1 MELIGTLARR
11 SRNLS
16 PVPYTSAA
24 AGRGLFGG
32 AFGRANRAA
41 HLEAYGSVG
50 TLFAVVSAIAEA
62 TAQQDWYME
71 RVSRDTRRMYGQDS
85 PNRVQLLQHPA
96 LDLWNTPNPFM
107 SRHDLVE
114 ISTQHLKLTG
124 ETYWVIATNPLAP
137 TLPLELWPVR
147 PDRMTPVPDRD
158 KFLAG
163 WVYTAPDGEK
173 VPLDT
178 GQVIQTRLPNPLD
191 PFRGMGPVQALL
203 ADLDSVRY
211 SAEWNR
217 RFFMNDATPGGII
230 EMDDDVSDGQFS
242 KIRDRWYDQHRGV
255 SNSHRVAFLQKA
267 HWVQMAFSPRD
278 MQFTQ
283 LRTVSSDAIREAF
296 RIHKAILGQ
305 SDDVNRANADAA
317 DYQLAKWNV
326 SPTLSRYAGALN
338 SRLLPLYGTPVT
350 TEFGYCSPVEEDAAT
365 EDAHL
370 AAQTGA
376 YATLVGAGVHPDDAA
391 MTVGL
396 APMRRAVA
404 PTPPKE
410 AIPA

>member
-1 MELIGTLARR
+1 MELIGTLATR

-16 PVPYTSAA
+16 PVPYTSN
-24 AGRGLFGG
+24 RGGVFGNLFARG
-32 AFGRANRAA
+32 NRASQM
-41 HLEAYGSVG
+41 EAFGSVG
-50 TLFAVVSAIAEA
+50 TLFAVVSAISEA

-71 RVSRDTRRMYGQDS
+71 RVSRDTRRMYGADT

-124 ETYWVIATNPLAP
+124 ECYWLVATDPRFP

-147 PDRMTPVPDRD
+147 PDRMTPVPDRER
-158 KFLAG
+158 FLAG
-163 WVYTAPDGEK
+163 YVYTSPEGEQ
-173 VPLDT
+173 VPLELS
-178 GQVIQTRLPNPLD
+178 QVIQVKLPNPLD
-191 PFRGMGPVQALL
+191 PYRGMGPVQALL

-217 RFFMNDATPGGII
+217 RFFLNDATPGGII
-230 EMDDDVSDGQFS
+230 EMEDGVSDTEFN
-242 KIRDRWYDQHRGV
+242 KIRERWYDQHRGT
-255 SNSHRVAFLQKA
+255 NNAHRVAFLTRA

-283 LRTVSSDAIREAF
+283 LREISSGAIREAF

-326 SPTLSRYAGALN
+326 SPTLSRYRGALN
-338 SRLLPLYGTPVT
+338 SRLLPMYGTPVT
-350 TEFGYCSPVEEDAAT
+350 TEFGYRSPVEEDAAT

-370 AAQTGA
+370 AAQTSA
-376 YATLVGAGVHPDDAA
+376 YATLVGAGVHPEDAA

-396 APMRRAVA
+396 APMRPAITPA
-404 PTPPKE
+404 PPRE